1 MTADKPH
8 HPLPA
13 SEEARHDL
21 FPESVEASRPR
32 GDDDPAAANR
42 GRRAGT
48 GSGAATGS
56 GAGAGGGGA
65 EDFDD
70 DAAAGE
76 GISPQRASAD
86 RADTGGDAPSGGSR

>member
-13 SEEARHDL
+13 ADKARHEEI
-21 FPESVEASRPR
+21 PESIENERPR
-32 GDDDPAAANR
+32 GDDDPGAANR

-48 GSGAATGS
+48 GSGEATGS
-56 GAGAGGGGA
+56 GAGAGPGGGA

-70 DAAAGE
+70 DHPAG
-76 GISPQRASAD
+76 
-86 RADTGGDAPSGGSR
+86 GGR